1 MINFKKILNENLLLK
16 ITSLNTIVITIQLF
30 ISLIVQRILAVTL
43 GETGISVIGQL
54 RNLTQII
61 TSTSSFG
68 TFNGIV
74 KYTSEYWEDKNKLHQ
89 LFNATI
95 VLGILGS
102 LLSFIILFFNA
113 PWITKELFGNLEFLF
128 LIKLFAF
135 LIPAFGI
142 NRIFQG
148 VIHGFSD
155 YKKYAQIELISY
167 LVSTILLLIFLYYYQ
182 LEGVLWSIII
192 TPIIQ
197 LTVMFYVYYK
207 VIIAYVPLKKNNLK
221 MPFGR
226 ELMSFA
232 IMSFVSTILVNYV
245 ELDIR
250 TTISNEV
257 NVNEAGYWT
266 AMTFISKNYMVF
278 SASLFTLYVI
288 PKFSRIYEGEIF
300 FKEVIS
306 IYKTL
311 LPLFGL
317 GMLLV
322 YIFRKTVIDIIYPS
336 FWGIEPLFKWQ
347 LLGDFIRLAA
357 LVVAH
362 QFLAKKMIKSFIIT
376 ELISISLFYFLSKYL
391 VVMYGAEGVVMAHF
405 YRYIV
410 YFIVVIVVVL
420 HYFKTQKRM
429 I

>member
-54 RNLTQII
+54 RNLTHII

-74 KYTSEYWEDKNKLHQ
+74 KYTSEYREDRNKLHQ
-89 LFNATI
+89 LFNSAI

-102 LLSFIILFFNA
+102 LLSFVVLFFYA

-148 VIHGFSD
+148 VIHGFLD
-155 YKKYAQIELISY
+155 YKKYAQIELVSY
-167 LVSTILLLIFLYYYQ
+167 LLYVILLLIFLYYYQ

-192 TPIIQ
+192 TPIVQ
-197 LTVMFYVYYK
+197 LAVVFYVYYK
-207 VIIAYVPLKKNNLK
+207 VIIAYVPLKKFNLK

-226 ELMSFA
+226 ELMSFV

-250 TTISNEV
+250 TTISKEI

-288 PKFSRIYEGEIF
+288 PRFSRIYEGGIF

-336 FWGIEPLFKWQ
+336 FLGIEPLFKWQ
-347 LLGDFIRLAA
+347 LLGWQPWLLRI
-357 LVVAH
+357 
-362 QFLAKKMIKSFIIT
+362 SF
-376 ELISISLFYFLSKYL
+376 
-391 VVMYGAEGVVMAHF
+391 
-405 YRYIV
+405 
-410 YFIVVIVVVL
+410 
-420 HYFKTQKRM
+420 
-429 I
+429 

>member
-1 MINFKKILNENLLLK
+1 
-16 ITSLNTIVITIQLF
+16 
-30 ISLIVQRILAVTL
+30 
-43 GETGISVIGQL
+43 
-54 RNLTQII
+54 
-61 TSTSSFG
+61 
-68 TFNGIV
+68 
-74 KYTSEYWEDKNKLHQ
+74 
-89 LFNATI
+89 
-95 VLGILGS
+95 
-102 LLSFIILFFNA
+102 
-113 PWITKELFGNLEFLF
+113 GNLEFLF
-128 LIKLFAF
+128 LIKLLAF

-155 YKKYAQIELISY
+155 YKKYAQIELVSY
-167 LVSTILLLIFLYYYQ
+167 LLSVILLLIFLYYYQ

-288 PKFSRIYEGEIF
+288 PRFSRIYEGGIF
-300 FKEVIS
+300 IREVFS

-322 YIFRKTVIDIIYPS
+322 YVFRKMII
-336 FWGIEPLFKWQ
+336 E
-347 LLGDFIRLAA
+347 
-357 LVVAH
+357 
-362 QFLAKKMIKSFIIT
+362 II
-376 ELISISLFYFLSKYL
+376 
-391 VVMYGAEGVVMAHF
+391 
-405 YRYIV
+405 
-410 YFIVVIVVVL
+410 
-420 HYFKTQKRM
+420 
-429 I
+429 